1 MDFNYVRFTEEWAML
16 YKPMRHIPGP
26 DSLNKRFYICD
37 SYFTMTEFL
46 KGSVDPE
53 VSPCVMVESQQEGNV
68 EEGRDYPRYSFYFLV
83 RAEDT
88 HNGHMAYDSKSD
100 AKKIMMDFVNFI
112 RAFKSPYEY
121 TTPTGTPLVSTLPF
135 AEGSYLDSLRKDIL
149 NGFNCMMNINI
160 ENFTYESL
168 NELYD
173 GWYGV
178 QMTLDDI
185 QIYDMCLDEAMY
197 EAAVEP

>member
-1 MDFNYVRFTEEWAML
+1 MDFNYVRFTEEWAQL
-16 YKPMRHIPGP
+16 YKPMHHIPGP

-68 EEGRDYPRYSFYFLV
+68 QEGRDYPRYSFYFLV

-112 RAFKSPYEY
+112 RIYKYPDEY
-121 TTPTGTPLVSTLPF
+121 RNLLLQLPLTEGT
-135 AEGSYLDSLRKDIL
+135 YLHELRMAIL
-149 NGFNCMMNINI
+149 NGDQCMMNINI
-160 ENFTYESL
+160 DDFVYESL

-178 QMTLDDI
+178 QVTLDDM
-185 QIYDMCLDEAMY
+185 QVYDMCLDLAMF
-197 EAAVEP
+197 E